1 MVVNDCWSTP
11 FIITFKHIQVYKSLI
26 SQITGK
32 ISADM
37 PMYRKHEVREGKHT
51 YGTYLFEGYCLH
63 NLRRSLYSTW
73 EDTGMFRFL
82 EQAYLKSY
90 KIRNK
95 LNSS

>member
-11 FIITFKHIQVYKSLI
+11 FIITFKHVQVYKSLI

-51 YGTYLFEGYCLH
+51 YGTYLFEGLLPTQFEKVPLFHMGRYW
-63 NLRRSLYSTW
+63 NVQV
-73 EDTGMFRFL
+73 FRASVF
-82 EQAYLKSY
+82 
-90 KIRNK
+90 KI
-95 LNSS
+95 L